1 MSVYLNCGVMKD
13 GNYRDVYVSD
23 SPEGWAATFI

>member
-13 GNYRDVYVSD
+13 GNYRDVYVKVVSEFFAD
-23 SPEGWAATFI
+23 